1 MNVVVFGANGGTGKA
16 LVDGALAKR
25 YAVTAFVRDPSS
37 LQAREGLRIVQ
48 GDALDAAAVSAAIAG
63 QDAVLSAL
71 GSRSIGKS
79 DLLDRASANIITG
92 MNEHRVKR
100 LIVLGAAGALHDPTV
115 HQSAQRKIFFTL
127 IKNTLL
133 KNPLADSGKQE
144 RRIEASDLEYT
155 IVHPPRLLDD
165 PAAGKYRVDPDG
177 LPVNSDSISRADVAD
192 FMLRC
197 LADNIY
203 VRQGPYISN

>member
-16 LVDGALAKR
+16 LVDGALAKG

-37 LQAREGLRIVQ
+37 LHARDGLRIVQ
-48 GDALDAAAVSAAIAG
+48 GDALDAAAVRA
-63 QDAVLSAL
+63 
-71 GSRSIGKS
+71 
-79 DLLDRASANIITG
+79 ASANIIAG
-92 MNEHRVKR
+92 MDEHGVKR

-144 RRIEASDLEYT
+144 RRIEASDLDYT
-155 IVHPPRLLDD
+155 VVHPPRLLDD

-177 LPVNSDSISRADVAD
+177 LPVNSDSIPRADVAD